1 MQLTSNCVMN
11 IVMVVLFGVSIVTTV
26 TAVILGS
33 MLSRCNTSYSYDD
46 VKGGKTE
53 TEKEEYGLVILDEG
67 ECNCGTGLG
76 SMKWTILEIMV
87 IGVLLVVTILMV
99 IKGALMGVGFLKEK
113 KQERLTEKQRQ
124 EDLTRE
130 RIRMEERDRFANVT
144 METN

>member
-1 MQLTSNCVMN
+1 MN
-11 IVMVVLFGVSIVTTV
+11 IITVVLSGVSIVTTM

-33 MLSRCNTSYSYDD
+33 MLSKCNTSYSYDD
-46 VKGGKTE
+46 VKGSKTE

-76 SMKWTILEIMV
+76 SMKWTILEIVV
-87 IGVLLVVTILMV
+87 IGVLLVVTIMMIV
-99 IKGALMGVGFLKEK
+99 KGALMAVGFFKEK

-130 RIRMEERDRFANVT
+130 KIRMEERDRIAT

>member
-1 MQLTSNCVMN
+1 MN
-11 IVMVVLFGVSIVTTV
+11 IITVVLSGVSIVTTL

-46 VKGGKTE
+46 VKGSKTE

-87 IGVLLVVTILMV
+87 IGVLLVVTILMI
-99 IKGALMGVGFLKEK
+99 IKGVLMGVGLLKEK
-113 KQERLTEKQRQ
+113 RQERLTEKQRK

-130 RIRMEERDRFANVT
+130 KIRMEERDRIAT

>member
-1 MQLTSNCVMN
+1 MN
-11 IVMVVLFGVSIVTTV
+11 IITVVLSGISIVTTL

-33 MLSRCNTSYSYDD
+33 MLSKCNTSYSYDD
-46 VKGGKTE
+46 VMGSKTE

-67 ECNCGTGLG
+67 ECNCATGLG
-76 SMKWTILEIMV
+76 SMKWTILEIVV
-87 IGVLLVVTILMV
+87 IGVLLVVTIMMIV
-99 IKGALMGVGFLKEK
+99 KGALMGVGFFKEK

-130 RIRMEERDRFANVT
+130 KIRMEERDRIAT

>member
-1 MQLTSNCVMN
+1 MN

-76 SMKWTILEIMV
+76 SIKWTILEIMV

>member
-1 MQLTSNCVMN
+1 MN
-11 IVMVVLFGVSIVTTV
+11 IVMIVLFGVSIVTTV
-26 TAVILGS
+26 TAVILGG
-33 MLSRCNTSYSYDD
+33 MLSRCNTNYSYDD
-46 VKGGKTE
+46 VKGSKTE

-76 SMKWTILEIMV
+76 SMKWTILEIIV

-99 IKGALMGVGFLKEK
+99 IKGTLMGFGFLKEK

-130 RIRMEERDRFANVT
+130 RIRMEERERFANVT

>member
-1 MQLTSNCVMN
+1 MN
-11 IVMVVLFGVSIVTTV
+11 IITVVLSGVSIVTTL

-46 VKGGKTE
+46 VKGSKTE

-87 IGVLLVVTILMV
+87 IGVLLVVTIMMIV
-99 IKGALMGVGFLKEK
+99 KGALMGVGFFKEK

-130 RIRMEERDRFANVT
+130 KIRMEERDRIAT

>member
-1 MQLTSNCVMN
+1 MN
-11 IVMVVLFGVSIVTTV
+11 IVMIVLFGVSIVTTV
-26 TAVILGS
+26 TAVILGG

-46 VKGGKTE
+46 VKGSKTE

-76 SMKWTILEIMV
+76 SMKWTILEITV

-99 IKGALMGVGFLKEK
+99 IKGTLMGFGFLKEK

>member
-1 MQLTSNCVMN
+1 MN
-11 IVMVVLFGVSIVTTV
+11 IITVVLSGVSIVTTI

-46 VKGGKTE
+46 VKGSKTE
-53 TEKEEYGLVILDEG
+53 TEKEEYGLLILDEG

-113 KQERLTEKQRQ
+113 KQERLIEKQKQ

-130 RIRMEERDRFANVT
+130 QIRMEERDRIAT

>member
-1 MQLTSNCVMN
+1 MN
-11 IVMVVLFGVSIVTTV
+11 IITVVLSGISIVTTL

-33 MLSRCNTSYSYDD
+33 MLSKCNTSYSYDD
-46 VKGGKTE
+46 VKGSKTE

-76 SMKWTILEIMV
+76 SMKWTILEIVV
-87 IGVLLVVTILMV
+87 IGVLLVVTTMMIV
-99 IKGALMGVGFLKEK
+99 KGALMGVVFFKEK

-130 RIRMEERDRFANVT
+130 KIRMEERDRIAA
-144 METN
+144 METS

>member
-1 MQLTSNCVMN
+1 MN
-11 IVMVVLFGVSIVTTV
+11 IITVVLSGVSIVTTI

-33 MLSRCNTSYSYDD
+33 MLSRCNTSFSYDD
-46 VKGGKTE
+46 VKGSKTE
-53 TEKEEYGLVILDEG
+53 TEKEEYGLLILDEG

-113 KQERLTEKQRQ
+113 KQERLIEKQKQ

-130 RIRMEERDRFANVT
+130 QIRMEERDRIAT

>member
-1 MQLTSNCVMN
+1 MN
-11 IVMVVLFGVSIVTTV
+11 IITVVLSGVSIVTTV

-46 VKGGKTE
+46 VKGSKTE

-76 SMKWTILEIMV
+76 SMKWTILEIVV
-87 IGVLLVVTILMV
+87 IGVLLVVTIMMIV
-99 IKGALMGVGFLKEK
+99 KGALMGVGFFEEK

-130 RIRMEERDRFANVT
+130 KIRMEERDRIAT